1 MYCTDYAV
9 SIQKR
14 LSKLYQKTALANV
27 YSGYVYYRKYG
38 NRFAF
43 LFFSN
48 NYLPVEKSTKETE
61 KDVLIVNNKE
71 PRRCHRSGDFI
82 VIFKHISHLFPVFL
96 QLTLNK
102 QMLGLQGFLSS
113 LFVLISECFYIPP
126 FMTHVLDPRP
136 QAMNCLLC
144 QFVSMSVGQ

>member
-71 PRRCHRSGDFI
+71 PPRCHRSGDFI
-82 VIFKHISHLFPVFL
+82 VIFKHISHLFLVFL